1 MTRHLTRA
9 NLEKIKSLSR
19 RYPPKKLYYKVRE
32 KLAAPYQDYED
43 NLHSYLPAP
52 EELKRQ
58 RGAEFHDAPLVSIV
72 VPTYETPEQF
82 LCQMIDSVV
91 AQTYPNWELCIADGS
106 PERGVEQIIAEHYG
120 QEGRLKYKRLVEN
133 GGISANTNQGFAF
146 ASGEYIAL
154 LDHDDLLVPSALYE
168 MVKRINE
175 TGADFL
181 YSDEDKVSSDLSR
194 YMDPHF
200 KLSFNQELLLGNNY
214 ICHFL
219 VVKRELLDRA
229 GGLDSRYDGAQDFD
243 FVLRLSELAK
253 RVEHIPKILYHW
265 RVHSGSTAGNT
276 DSKLYAYEAGK
287 RAVEACLERR
297 GWDGTVT
304 MDSDLGF
311 YRIQYQIPKGITV
324 GICAWPESKQENS
337 VNIPARL
344 RKNIEQQLSS
354 CKVKILWDYQPGQ
367 EADYVLVLNRT
378 VKEIREGSIKA
389 LLGSCVRP
397 GVGMVGS
404 RSVSHGKVRQCGYW
418 NRGGSMEPRFAH
430 LPRHFKGYF
439 RRAFLPTEVDMVSA
453 DLTVISKE
461 AVSAVMNGHAE
472 SGAVD
477 YKQQKNCIGQ
487 TPVWQTLCSQLRAA
501 GYRII
506 VEPQA
511 EVNVRD

>member
-1 MTRHLTRA
+1 MSHYLTRA
-9 NLEKIKSLSR
+9 NLTKLKSLRR
-19 RYPPKKLYYKVRE
+19 RYTPKGLYFKVRE

-52 EELKRQ
+52 EELKQQ
-58 RGAEFHDAPLVSIV
+58 RGARFHDTPLVSIV
-72 VPTYETPEQF
+72 VPTYETPKQF
-82 LCQMIDSVV
+82 LCQMIDSVA

-106 PERGVEQIIAEHYG
+106 PGTGVEQIIAEHYS
-120 QEGRLKYKRLVEN
+120 QEARIKYKRLDRN
-133 GGISANTNQGFAF
+133 GGISENTNQGFAF
-146 ASGEYIAL
+146 AFGEYVAL

-168 MVKRINE
+168 MVRRINE

-181 YSDEDKVSSDLSR
+181 YSDEDKVSADLSR
-194 YMDPHF
+194 YMEPHF
-200 KLSFNQELLLGNNY
+200 KLSFNRELLLGNNY

-219 VVKRELLDRA
+219 VVKRELLEQA

-265 RVHSGSTAGNT
+265 RMHSGSTAGNT

-287 RAVEACLERR
+287 RAVEACMQRR
-297 GWDGTVT
+297 GWNGTVT

-311 YRIQYQIPKGITV
+311 YRIQYQIPEGVTV
-324 GICAWPESKQENS
+324 SVCAWPEPKQENP

-344 RKNIEQQLSS
+344 RKDIEQQLSS
-354 CKVKILWDYQPGQ
+354 CRANVLWDYQPGQ
-367 EADYVLVLNRT
+367 EADYVLVLNQT

-389 LLGSCVRP
+389 LLGSCARP
-397 GVGMVGS
+397 NIGMVGGKT
-404 RSVSHGKVRQCGYW
+404 VSHGKVCQCGYW
-418 NRGGSMEPRFAH
+418 DKNGSPEPRFAG

-439 RRAFLPTEVDMVSA
+439 RRAFLPVEVDMVSA
-453 DLTVISKE
+453 DLAVISRA
-461 AVSAVMNGHAE
+461 AVSAVINGQAD
-472 SGAVD
+472 SAAVD
-477 YKQQKNCIGQ
+477 YEQPMKYVGQ
-487 TPVWQTLCSQLRAA
+487 TPGWQTLCRQLKTS

-511 EVNVRD
+511 EVIVRD